1 MSRVNADM
9 LYFFDS
15 WLIPKIME
23 EYKISDEAASK
34 KFIKSETYKML
45 SDESLKLFRESPL
58 VIFDMYKK
66 EIELGNPRESSYIK
80 GDAYV

>member
-1 MSRVNADM
+1 MGRVSADM

-15 WLIPKIME
+15 WLVPKIMG
-23 EYKISDEAASK
+23 EYKISEEAAVKS
-34 KFIKSETYKML
+34 FIKSETYKML
-45 SDESLKLFRESPL
+45 SDDSLKLFRESPL

-66 EIELGNPRESSYIK
+66 EIEVGNPRESSYIK